1 MLSRRCSAVPIMLV
15 VTIALSAGGVGAA
28 PRRTEF
34 IPAPD
39 EPCGIR
45 CPDPEAPL
53 SPTNYPPRDDNFSR
67 MFAPNESGLALVPNP
82 HWNGE
87 ESPLNEQ
94 CGVDCPDPYAPLSPD
109 NLPRRN
115 DATPWMWIR
124 RGANEMA
131 GMAMV
136 RNPHWVVAVRLEAIL
151 SSSPLPAGEAST
163 SEPNADFDD
172 IVLGSL
178 DRTGSA
184 YHPVGDDVLQRSVLQ
199 SIGGVLSQAGTVQG
213 RRGRQ
218 PTEVEFVLGPD
229 GTYPGY
235 VGVSDG
241 AGIGRYR
248 IRYADLVPMAL
259 FVDSGGTSLYTLWGE
274 DKLPANFSSEAGF
287 ARHARGRGFVAIEFA
302 GTRYADSLH
311 FMDTCLGCVRVPDD
325 NEAAASNVRTMVNVA
340 ASESGRSSSFIN
352 TDVGLLFGLQDMQ
365 DMHGGRVTVT
375 GGIVRIH
382 WSGEAGKG
390 REISIDAEQPVVGIR
405 ELRANVDRLLQ
416 SLSRD
421 RIAETVHILALM
433 RGVDVLRDVRDESNL
448 RGRRRL
454 ADAFFLF
461 ETLALLRSTKL
472 HMPDSWSAFMAALTL
487 DWVVQ
492 RNREPWER
500 YSEALCGVYPESLG
514 CGERNEA
521 KGLAPAKAKP

>member
-1 MLSRRCSAVPIMLV
+1 
-15 VTIALSAGGVGAA
+15 
-28 PRRTEF
+28 
-34 IPAPD
+34 
-39 EPCGIR
+39 
-45 CPDPEAPL
+45 
-53 SPTNYPPRDDNFSR
+53 
-67 MFAPNESGLALVPNP
+67 MFVPNESGLALVPNP

-115 DATPWMWIR
+115 DATPWMWVR

-131 GMAMV
+131 LV
-136 RNPHWVVAVRLEAIL
+136 RNPHWVVAVRLEAAL
-151 SSSPLPAGEAST
+151 SSSPLPTGGASI

-184 YHPVGDDVLQRSVLQ
+184 YHPVGDDVLRRSVLQ
-199 SIGGVLSQAGTVQG
+199 SIGGALSQAGTVQG
-213 RRGRQ
+213 RRGQQ
-218 PTEVEFVLGPD
+218 PTKVEFVLGPD

-274 DKLPANFSSEAGF
+274 DKLPANFPSEAGF
-287 ARHARGRGFVAIEFA
+287 AKHALGRGFVAIEFA

-311 FMDTCLGCVRVPDD
+311 FLDTCLGCVRVPDD
-325 NEAAASNVRTMVNVA
+325 DEAAASNARTMVNAA

-352 TDVGLLFGLQDMQ
+352 TDLGSLFRLQDMN
-365 DMHGGRVTVT
+365 GACVTVT

-382 WSGEAGKG
+382 WSGETGKG
-390 REISIDAEQPVVGIR
+390 REISINAERPMVGIR

-416 SLSRD
+416 NVWRD
-421 RIAETVHILALM
+421 RIAETAHILALM
-433 RGVDVLRDVRDESNL
+433 RGVDVLQDVRDEANL

-472 HMPDSWSAFMAALTL
+472 HMPDSWSAFIAALTL
-487 DWVVQ
+487 DWIVQ

-500 YSEALCGVYPESLG
+500 YSETFCGVYPESLG
-514 CGERNEA
+514 CGERNVA
-521 KGLAPAKAKP
+521 KGLAPAKRSAGGSH

>member
-1 MLSRRCSAVPIMLV
+1 MLSRRCSAVPTLLV
-15 VTIALSAGGVGAA
+15 VAIALSAGGIGAA

-45 CPDPEAPL
+45 CPDPQAPL
-53 SPTNYPPRDDNFSR
+53 SPANYPPRDDNLSR

-87 ESPLNEQ
+87 KPPLDEQ
-94 CGVDCPDPYAPLSPD
+94 CGVDCRDPYAPLSPH

-115 DATPWMWIR
+115 DATPWMWVR
-124 RGANEMA
+124 RSANEIA
-131 GMAMV
+131 LV
-136 RNPHWVVAVRLEAIL
+136 RNPHWVVAVRLEAAL
-151 SSSPLPAGEAST
+151 SSSPLRAGEAST

-184 YHPVGDDVLQRSVLQ
+184 YHPVGNDVLQRGVLQ

-213 RRGRQ
+213 RRERQ
-218 PTEVEFVLGPD
+218 PTMVEFVLGPD

-235 VGVSDG
+235 VGARDG
-241 AGIGRYR
+241 TGIGRYR

-274 DKLPANFSSEAGF
+274 DKLPTNFPSEAGF
-287 ARHARGRGFVAIEFA
+287 TKHPRGRGFVAIEFA

-311 FMDTCLGCVRVPDD
+311 FLDTCLGCVRVPDD
-325 NEAAASNVRTMVNVA
+325 DEAAASNARTTVNAA

-352 TDVGLLFGLQDMQ
+352 TDVGLLFGLQDM
-365 DMHGGRVTVT
+365 HGGRVTVT

-382 WSGEAGKG
+382 WSGETGKG
-390 REISIDAEQPVVGIR
+390 REISINAERPVVGIR
-405 ELRANVDRLLQ
+405 ELRSNVDLLLQ
-416 SLSRD
+416 NVWQD

-433 RGVDVLRDVRDESNL
+433 RGVDVLRDVREEANL

-487 DWVVQ
+487 DWMVQ
-492 RNREPWER
+492 RNRVPWER
-500 YSEALCGVYPESLG
+500 YSEAFCGVYPESLR
-514 CGERNEA
+514 CGERNAA
-521 KGLAPAKAKP
+521 KGLAPAKRSPDGSP